1 MRWFRRT
8 LNEAGFF
15 HLTSTSSLFALGLVG
30 VLVGTF
36 TLESTSILGLAIS
49 AAVGAI
55 GLLLEALI
63 ARARS
68 RRETISALFPEVLD
82 FLISAISSGCSISE
96 SILELAE
103 EGPPSLRPHFQGFKE
118 DIDRGKSLVSSL
130 EFLKVRLGDIHSDRL
145 IELLVLVSEAGGSG
159 VLDSLRNQVQLV
171 RQDLA
176 FSGEMSSRLGWITG
190 TAKIAVGA
198 PWLVVAMLSTRP
210 ENASAYGSAEGTMIL
225 ILGLAVSVF
234 AFRLVKVFGLLPV
247 TPRVFA

>member
-1 MRWFRRT
+1 
-8 LNEAGFF
+8 
-15 HLTSTSSLFALGLVG
+15 
-30 VLVGTF
+30 
-36 TLESTSILGLAIS
+36 
-49 AAVGAI
+49 
-55 GLLLEALI
+55 
-63 ARARS
+63 
-68 RRETISALFPEVLD
+68 
-82 FLISAISSGCSISE
+82 
-96 SILELAE
+96 
-103 EGPPSLRPHFQGFKE
+103 
-118 DIDRGKSLVSSL
+118 
-130 EFLKVRLGDIHSDRL
+130 L